1 MSGMRSFKNGQ
12 IQHDG
17 GKTPDLSVFQHQIGN
32 DNSFGG
38 EKRARNFLKM
48 GVFGLALTIKDK
60 LYQLPEIANG
70 LSSGAHIPCAYSGER
85 DRSFRVNVT
94 AAHCRVLRG

>member
-1 MSGMRSFKNGQ
+1 MSGMRSFKNRQ

-17 GKTPDLSVFQHQIGN
+17 GKTPELSGFQHQIGD

-48 GVFGLALTIKDK
+48 GAFGLALVRTI
-60 LYQLPEIANG
+60 AASSTRHNS
-70 LSSGAHIPCAYSGER
+70 LSRA
-85 DRSFRVNVT
+85 
-94 AAHCRVLRG
+94 L